1 MGDPDNL
8 QRFVG
13 SQSEVYAD
21 VTRELTDGRKQTHWM
36 WFVFPQLKG
45 LGRSATA
52 HHFGITSLD
61 EARAYLAHP
70 VLGPRLRECA
80 GLLRD
85 HPGPRGIEQ
94 ILGPVDALKLRS
106 SMTLFSQASA
116 EHSDRELFGA
126 VLDRYFA
133 GEPDER
139 TLAMLSEG

>member
-1 MGDPDNL
+1 MVDPDTL

-13 SQSEVYAD
+13 PQSEVYAD
-21 VTRELTDGRKQTHWM
+21 VTRELTQGCKQTHWM

-45 LGRSATA
+45 LGRTSTA
-52 HHFGITSLD
+52 QHFGITSLD

-85 HPGPRGIEQ
+85 YPGRRGIQQ

-106 SMTLFSQASA
+106 SMTLFAQASA
-116 EHSDRELFGA
+116 EESDHELFGA
-126 VLDRYFA
+126 VLDRYYA
-133 GEPDER
+133 GEPDQR
-139 TLAMLSEG
+139 TLTMLSEG

>member
-13 SQSEVYAD
+13 PQSGVYAD
-21 VTRELTDGRKQTHWM
+21 VTGELERGRKQTHWM

-45 LGRSATA
+45 LGRTATA
-52 HHFGITSLD
+52 EHFGIASLG
-61 EARAYLAHP
+61 EAKAYLAHP

-85 HPGPRGIEQ
+85 YPDRRGIEQ
-94 ILGPVDALKLRS
+94 ILGAVDALKLRS
-106 SMTLFSQASA
+106 SMTLFLQACEESA
-116 EHSDRELFGA
+116 DRELFGA
-126 VLDRYFA
+126 VLDRYYA

-139 TLAMLSEG
+139 TLTMLSEG